1 MRPTPR
7 LCSRCRHGE
16 SDNGLATSLYL
27 QVLVNGLLAGGI
39 YAAAALGFSLVWGIM
54 NVINIAHG
62 AFIMLGAYISYWLFV
77 GPLHLDPFLSI
88 PLAMLVMFA
97 LSYLIQ
103 RLLINQVIRAPLLT
117 TFLLTFGLS
126 ILIAN
131 LAQVYWSSDVRSI
144 TTAYSG
150 SSLSFGSLTIPWIKF
165 WTLLLAVALT
175 LGLDAFMTRTKIG
188 RAIRATSM
196 DVDAARLSG
205 VDVGRIYALTFGI
218 GGALAAAAGSLVSVS
233 FAITPSMGDSFVV
246 RAFVVSVLGGLG
258 NVTGALVGGI
268 VYGVIE
274 SFGAL
279 WFGEGFKDVV
289 AMVVLLLVLLL
300 RPYGLVGRATA

>member
-1 MRPTPR
+1 
-7 LCSRCRHGE
+7 
-16 SDNGLATSLYL
+16 
-27 QVLVNGLLAGGI
+27 VLAGGI

-62 AFIMLGAYISYWLFV
+62 AFIMLGAYVSYWLFV
-77 GPLHLDPFLSI
+77 GPMHLDPFLSI
-88 PLAMLVMFA
+88 PLAMAVMFVLA
-97 LSYLIQ
+97 YTLQ
-103 RLLINQVIRAPLLT
+103 RFIVNQVIRAPMLA

-131 LAQVYWSSDVRSI
+131 LAQIWWSSDIRSV
-144 TTAYSG
+144 TTSYSG
-150 SSLSFGSLTIPWIKF
+150 SGIELGSLSIPWVKL
-165 WTLLLAVALT
+165 WTLAIACLFTA
-175 LGLDAFMTRTKIG
+175 GLQMFMTRTKIG

-205 VDVGRIYALTFGI
+205 VDVARIYALTFAI
-218 GGALAAAAGSLVSVS
+218 GGALAAGAGSLVSVS
-233 FAITPSMGDSFVV
+233 YAITPTMGDSFVV

-258 NVTGALVGGI
+258 NVTGALVGGL
-268 VYGVIE
+268 VYGIIE

-289 AMVVLLLVLLL
+289 ALVVLLLVILF
-300 RPYGLVGRATA
+300 RPYGLVGKATA

>member
-1 MRPTPR
+1 MP
-7 LCSRCRHGE
+7 SRSSHCRRGA
-16 SDNGLATSLYL
+16 SGNGVVTLYL
-27 QVLVNGLLAGGI
+27 QVLINGLLAGGI

-62 AFIMLGAYISYWLFV
+62 AFIMLGAYVSYWLFV
-77 GPLHLDPFLSI
+77 GPMHLDPFLSI
-88 PLAMLVMFA
+88 PLAMAVMFVLA
-97 LSYLIQ
+97 YLVQ
-103 RLLINQVIRAPLLT
+103 RFIVNQVIRAPMLA

-131 LAQVYWSSDVRSI
+131 LAQIWWSSDIRSV
-144 TTAYSG
+144 TTSYSG
-150 SSLSFGSLTIPWIKF
+150 SRIELGSLSIPWVKL
-165 WTLLLAVALT
+165 WTLAIACLFTA
-175 LGLDAFMTRTKIG
+175 GLQTFMIRTKIG

-205 VDVGRIYALTFGI
+205 VDVARIYALTFGI
-218 GGALAAAAGSLVSVS
+218 GGALAAGAGALVSVS
-233 FAITPSMGDSFVV
+233 YAITPTMGDSFVV

-258 NVTGALVGGI
+258 NVTGALVGGL

-289 AMVVLLLVLLL
+289 ALIVLLLVLLF

>member
-1 MRPTPR
+1 M
-7 LCSRCRHGE
+7 
-16 SDNGLATSLYL
+16 
-27 QVLVNGLLAGGI
+27 LAGGI

-62 AFIMLGAYISYWLFV
+62 AFIMLGAYVSYWLFV
-77 GPLHLDPFLSI
+77 GPMHLDPFLSI
-88 PLAMLVMFA
+88 PLAMAVMFVLA
-97 LSYLIQ
+97 YTLQ
-103 RLLINQVIRAPLLT
+103 RFIVNQVIRAPMLA

-131 LAQVYWSSDVRSI
+131 LAQIWWSSDIRSV
-144 TTAYSG
+144 TTSYSG
-150 SSLSFGSLTIPWIKF
+150 SGIELGSLSIPWVKL
-165 WTLLLAVALT
+165 WTLAIACLFTA
-175 LGLDAFMTRTKIG
+175 GLQMFMTRTKIG

-205 VDVGRIYALTFGI
+205 VDVARIYALTFAI
-218 GGALAAAAGSLVSVS
+218 GGALAAGAGSLVSVS
-233 FAITPSMGDSFVV
+233 YAITPTMGDSFVV

-258 NVTGALVGGI
+258 NVTGALVGGL
-268 VYGVIE
+268 VYGIIE

-289 AMVVLLLVLLL
+289 ALVVLLLVILF
-300 RPYGLVGRATA
+300 RPYGLVGKATA